1 MRIKAGTLA
10 VDITADGK
18 SFEATLKRDDSLS
31 EAFADNVD
39 KRMKRVGGSLQ
50 SVGKAAGMTEGEM
63 AALEKRMRDGLAA
76 DTASRALQNLKRYAG
91 LTASEYA
98 SLAAKL
104 GVASKESNKAGLS
117 LSALTKRATAAA
129 AAFFSVRAGL
139 HAAGEAFNQFM
150 GYESSLV
157 DMGKVTHQSLAEID
171 AAIKG
176 MPRILGDPT
185 ALMQGYYQTISAG
198 VTDTAAAMDMLTAAA
213 KAAKAAHVAQAD
225 TIKGLTKT
233 MAGFDGEIRNATEA
247 SDLLFT
253 IEKLGQ
259 TSFAELVPV
268 VGDVAESTHLVGVSS
283 KEMAA
288 GLSLITQTSGS
299 TAEAATKWKAIMVG
313 LYKPTEDLTKVLD
326 ALGYKSGVDMV
337 KQQGFVGALQTL
349 QGVAD
354 RSGFSLGRLFES
366 AEALTGIAG
375 LSAQNWGRFADMLHQ
390 VEASTGGTD
399 AAFQRWRQTSQAVK
413 DTYDATMRQ
422 MAIEF
427 GHELAPM
434 MTDGMEKFSA
444 MILKNKEPIVTAL
457 GGIATATGWITSGV
471 MAATKEYERF
481 ANVIAAAVAVAKGQ
495 MDFSDWALSGPEEL
509 AGKLREAGE
518 RARAEAERQV
528 KEAKTQKILEG
539 DNSGTIPE
547 LAGMFPDL
555 APEAQTA
562 KKAVDGVTVALGKAG
577 DAAERFAAESTAA
590 LEQAQNQYIQLEE
603 QYAGDT
609 LGAKLAAIDKRYDAS
624 AAGIRKSMIG
634 IKGSTQDAEAAL
646 AQLEGNRALEKLVAQ
661 ADAWRKS
668 MDAAAAMRGELGRLT
683 DDPTALYGA
692 AMTTAQTWA
701 VEQQK
706 RIAAI
711 QDEAERT
718 KQLGELQRAMDL
730 KEVEARAQAYEGLQA
745 VSAKY
750 WEAER
755 ELLAEHLAVARRNAT
770 DETAYRIYAAEKWDD
785 YNKRLLERQVA
796 YSGSFAGVFT
806 AKWSLAFGA
815 YKSDLTQARDDYAAF
830 ADSCITLTNGIADA
844 LSGGLG
850 DALRNLPDAFDP
862 DALWKNI
869 RSRTLDAV
877 AGFVEKSAA
886 DTLKQGL
893 GELGTWLFGSSGTG
907 QAAKQVATPQAAIEA
922 AQATIT
928 IASGTVS
935 GLTLPGQTT
944 GVSAVD
950 PVQSGTIIGQT
961 AGQVLAPVLIQAQ
974 AAQGQ
979 NITQSITTA
988 VAEVGQRTAQTIP
1001 DALRKSI
1008 WYTHNNPGNLRI
1020 PGQTAFQQFDSMVEG
1035 LQGLYRQLALDYSRG
1050 YDTPYK
1056 LMSKYAPASDGN
1068 NTEQYAA
1075 IIAKAIGLA
1084 SSRDKMDLT
1093 DGDQMQVAMEA
1104 ITKVETGVE
1113 AEAVATR
1120 QTYANIAHQMAAQA
1134 APVGLAAGQAAAPI
1148 IAAAVRLAAANGLA
1162 VGPTATVGFSQF
1174 KQMGGAIGSSIVDA
1188 FTADSGESYQFLK
1201 QLSSASTSG
1210 IKSLFTGTTS
1220 DLAEGY
1226 SLSDWQFAELKMQ
1239 SGVDLGASSLNWQHL
1254 FGNVASMASGIM
1266 GLTSSLGSGNIG
1278 GMIGSGLTT
1287 VGGVASLMS
1296 SLGLGG
1302 PLLGP
1307 IGAGLGLIGGLVGGI
1322 FGGGQKSKRPTPD
1335 YAIGYDG
1342 NGSFNVLG
1350 FSGNANV
1357 SGTSK
1362 ELYQMLKKA
1371 TQSLKNYAKALDL
1384 STDGILNFNIVSTM
1398 VYAQYLS
1405 GFEDYIRNT
1414 QVKTL
1419 LSRNGVR
1426 GAFDYL
1432 SEGGE
1437 SYEEEAERL
1446 STSYSTAG
1454 QYAEAFGYN
1463 LRTLS
1468 GVTQNEIDAMRRQS
1482 IERAGTIDS
1491 YDMFMGVMARDLG
1504 YIKSLFD
1511 AVPGNVAA
1519 AQNVSDERLAE
1530 LYVANYT
1537 SKLIDAAGGED
1548 NFKTVMQNL
1557 EKNQNNPLGM
1567 LQNQEAYYT
1576 AKSSGSIGLIGD
1588 AQVTIDN
1595 FWSLFNAAMQQ
1606 TMSPENFEK
1615 WSYAS
1620 TWVANLQTVQDAI
1633 ESWKSAVTKEMQGL
1647 DVRQLTAAGLD
1658 KTASVT
1664 KQLTDQEWELYDA
1677 RKANDDAAT
1686 IAAIEE
1692 TQRAEKAK
1700 ALSDVL
1706 DEAQKALD
1714 QALGN
1719 DSVSELR
1726 DLPAQFADWIA
1737 SARALG
1743 ASEQQLAAIRDQEA
1757 RTIATKLAD
1766 VIASVTDKGL
1776 TDTESWLKDLHKDV
1790 GQAIVNARA
1799 LGASEADLSRIRQA
1813 STALIA
1819 AKLGDTMDD
1828 VREALAS
1835 YDGTDL
1841 AHSVRS
1847 LQKELSD
1854 QLYAA
1859 ALLGATDADLTDIGT
1874 LYAYKVKA
1882 AYQDSI
1888 DDVVNQLQDAA
1899 DALDDFSGNLKDLID
1914 ELWRGDDSP
1923 LPLGERYAEA
1933 KRQWLAAV
1941 ADLGSSDDA
1950 TRKAAQD
1957 KITDLT
1963 TDYLDLSKEYHA
1975 DFASYYADFMGV
1987 QGTLGDQY
1995 TRAKSQYDRIQAQL
2009 DAATATEEHTKTTA
2023 ELMEQLKSLQQEQGD
2038 TWTKMLTDLPQAI
2051 AEAVA
2056 AAASYRQSLGYATG
2070 GLVSDLTRSGGYLP
2084 GYSAGDVQPA
2094 VLRLGEFVM
2103 TPEAVQHYG
2112 VGLMDALNARVL
2124 PREPLRSYAA
2134 GGVVLDDGFV
2144 VRQNRA
2150 LDTAMGGG
2158 SSGDEVAALRR
2169 EVAGLRE
2176 IVARMAVST
2185 DKKLG
2190 KLVVNSDS
2198 VMIRGVKL
2206 QEAQ

>member
-10 VDITADGK
+10 VDLTADGK
-18 SFEATLKRDDSLS
+18 SFEASLKRADSLS
-31 EAFADNVD
+31 EAFSGNVD

-63 AALEKRMRDGLAA
+63 AGLERRMRDGLAA
-76 DTASRALQNLKRYAG
+76 DAASRALQNLKRYAG
-91 LTASEYA
+91 LTASEYTN
-98 SLAAKL
+98 LAAKL
-104 GVASKESNKAGLS
+104 GVASKEGNKAGLS
-117 LSALTKRATAAA
+117 LSSLAKRATATA

-150 GYESSLV
+150 GYESSLI
-157 DMGKVTHQSLAEID
+157 DMGKVTNQNLAEID

-185 ALMQGYYQTISAG
+185 ALMQGYYQTISSG
-198 VTDTAAAMDMLTAAA
+198 VTDTTAAMDMLTTAA
-213 KAAKAAHVAQAD
+213 KASKAAHVAQAD

-326 ALGYKSGVDMV
+326 ALGYKSGVDLV

-375 LSAQNWGRFADMLHQ
+375 LSAQHWERFADMLHQ
-390 VEASTGGTD
+390 VEVGAGGTD

-413 DTYDATMRQ
+413 DTYDATLRQ

-434 MTDGMEKFSA
+434 MTDGMKKFSA
-444 MILKNKEPIVTAL
+444 MILENKEPIVTAL

-471 MAATKEYERF
+471 MAATREYERF
-481 ANVIAAAVAVAKGQ
+481 ANVIAAAIAVAKGQ
-495 MDFSDWALSGPEEL
+495 MDFSDWAFSGPEEL
-509 AGKLREAGE
+509 AKKLREAGE
-518 RARAEAERQV
+518 HTRAEAERQA

-539 DNSGTIPE
+539 DNTGTIPE
-547 LAGMFPDL
+547 LAAMFPDL

-562 KKAVDGVTVALGKAG
+562 TKAVDGVTVSLGKAG
-577 DAAERFAAESTAA
+577 DAAERFAAESAAA

-609 LGAKLAAIDKRYDAS
+609 LGAKLAAIDKRYDAA

-634 IKGSTQDAEAAL
+634 VKGSTQDAKAAL
-646 AQLEGNRALEKLVAQ
+646 VQLEGNRALEKLVAQ

-668 MDAAAAMRGELGRLT
+668 MDAAAAMLQELGRLSG
-683 DDPTALYGA
+683 DPTALYGA
-692 AMTTAQTWA
+692 AMTTAQAWA
-701 VEQQK
+701 AEQQK

-711 QDEAERT
+711 EDEAERT
-718 KQLGELQRAMDL
+718 KQLGELQRAMGL
-730 KEVEARAQAYEGLQA
+730 KEVEDKSQAYEGLQA

-750 WEAER
+750 WDAEQ
-755 ELLAEHLAVARRNAT
+755 ELLVERLAVARKNAS

-785 YNKRLLERQVA
+785 YNKRLLERQIA

-815 YKSDLTQARDDYAAF
+815 YKSDLTKARDDYAAF

-877 AGFVEKSAA
+877 AGLVEKSYG

-907 QAAKQVATPQAAIEA
+907 QAAKQLTTPQAAIEA
-922 AQATIT
+922 TQATIT

-944 GVSAVD
+944 GTSAVD
-950 PVQSGTIIGQT
+950 TAQSGTIIGQT
-961 AGQVLAPVLIQAQ
+961 AGQVLAPVLVQAQ
-974 AAQGQ
+974 TAQGQ
-979 NITQSITTA
+979 TITQSITNA
-988 VAEVGQRTAQTIP
+988 VAAVGQKTAQVIP
-1001 DALRKSI
+1001 DALQKSI

-1020 PGQTAFQQFDSMVEG
+1020 PGQTAFQQFDTMVEG
-1035 LQGLYRQLALDYSRG
+1035 LQGLYHQLALDYSRG

-1068 NTEQYAA
+1068 NTEAYAA

-1084 SSRDKMDLT
+1084 SSRDKMDLQ
-1093 DGDQMQVAMEA
+1093 DGDQMQAAMEA

-1120 QTYANIAHQMAAQA
+1120 QTYANIAHQLVAQA
-1134 APVGLAAGQAAAPI
+1134 SPVGMAAGQAAAPI
-1148 IAAAVRLAAANGLA
+1148 IAAAVRVSAANGLTM
-1162 VGPTATVGFSQF
+1162 GSTATAGFSQI
-1174 KQMGGAIGSSIVDA
+1174 KQMGGAIGSSIVDS

-1210 IKSLFTGTTS
+1210 IKSLFSGTAS
-1220 DLAEGY
+1220 DLASSY
-1226 SLSDWQFAELKMQ
+1226 TLADWQYTDLKMQ
-1239 SGVDLGASSLNWQHL
+1239 AGVDLGTSSSLDWQHL
-1254 FGNVASMASGIM
+1254 FGNVAGMASGIM
-1266 GLTSSLGSGNIG
+1266 GLTSALGSGNAG
-1278 GMIGSGLTT
+1278 GAIGSGLMTL
-1287 VGGVASLMS
+1287 GGGASLLS
-1296 SLGLGG
+1296 TLGIGG
-1302 PLLGP
+1302 ALMGP
-1307 IGAGLGLIGGLVGGI
+1307 IGAGLGIVGGLIGSI
-1322 FGGGQKSKRPTPD
+1322 FGGGQKQKRPTPD
-1335 YAIGYDG
+1335 YAIGYNG
-1342 NGSFNVLG
+1342 NGTFDVQG
-1350 FSGNANV
+1350 FTANAQSGV
-1357 SGTSK
+1357 SYEFYT
-1362 ELYQMLKKA
+1362 MLKTA
-1371 TQSLKNYAKALDL
+1371 TQSLKSYAKALNL
-1384 STDGILNFNIVSTM
+1384 STTGILNFSAAPSL
-1398 VYAQYLS
+1398 VYAQYMQ
-1405 GFEDYIRNT
+1405 GYEDYIKGV

-1419 LSRNGVR
+1419 LNRNGVR

-1432 SEGGE
+1432 NEGGE
-1437 SYEEEAERL
+1437 GYTDEIKRL
-1446 STSYSTAG
+1446 STAMNNGG
-1454 QYAEAFGYN
+1454 QYMEAFGYD
-1463 LRTLS
+1463 LKVLS
-1468 GVTQNEIDAMRRQS
+1468 GVTEDDIAAMRQEA
-1482 IERAGTIDS
+1482 IDRAGVVDS
-1491 YDMFMGVMARDLG
+1491 ESFYLGFINRNFAYLQSLYDEIPGNIEAARNVSSDRLVEL
-1504 YIKSLFD
+1504 YLANYVSKLQD
-1511 AVPGNVAA
+1511 AV
-1519 AQNVSDERLAE
+1519 
-1530 LYVANYT
+1530 
-1537 SKLIDAAGGED
+1537 GGED
-1548 NFKTVMQNL
+1548 AFKAVMVNL
-1557 EKNQNNPLGM
+1557 EKKQNNHYGQ
-1567 LQNQEAYYT
+1567 LQTQKSYYT
-1576 AKSSGSIGLIGD
+1576 TKSNSTIALIGD
-1588 AQVTIDN
+1588 SGITVDN
-1595 FWSLFNAAMQQ
+1595 FWSMFNAAMQKVMTPDQ
-1606 TMSPENFEK
+1606 FEK
-1615 WSYAS
+1615 WAYAS
-1620 TWVANLQTVQDAI
+1620 NFVANLNTIQDSI
-1633 ESWKSAVTKEMQGL
+1633 ETWNNNIEKVTQSLNERKQ
-1647 DVRQLTAAGLD
+1647 TAAGD
-1658 KTASVT
+1658 EKTASIT
-1664 KQLTDQEWELYDA
+1664 KLLADQEWELYDA
-1677 RKANDDAAT
+1677 RKANYDAAT
-1686 IAAIEE
+1686 LTAIAE
-1692 TQRAEKAK
+1692 TQQAEKAK
-1700 ALSDVL
+1700 ALQDIV
-1706 DEAQKALD
+1706 DEAQNALD

-1726 DLPAQFADWIA
+1726 DLPPQFADWIA
-1737 SARALG
+1737 AAQALG
-1743 ASEQQLAAIRDQEA
+1743 ASEQQLAVIRDQEA
-1757 RTIATKLAD
+1757 QTIAAKLAD

-1828 VREALAS
+1828 VQEALAS
-1835 YDGTDL
+1835 YDGTEL

-1859 ALLGATDADLTDIGT
+1859 ALLGATNADLTDIGT
-1874 LYAYKVKA
+1874 LYAHKVKA

-1888 DDVVNQLQDAA
+1888 DDVVDQLQDAA

-1923 LPLGERYAEA
+1923 LLLSERYAEA
-1933 KRQWLAAV
+1933 KRQWQAAV
-1941 ADLGSSDDA
+1941 TDLASSNDD

-1987 QGTLGDQY
+1987 QATLGDQY
-1995 TRAKSQYDRIQAQL
+1995 TRAKTQYDRIKAQL
-2009 DAATATEEHTKTTA
+2009 DAATATEEYTKTTA
-2023 ELMEQLKSLQQEQGD
+2023 ELMEQLTSLQQQQGD
-2038 TWTKMLTDLPQAI
+2038 TWTQMLADLPQAI
-2051 AEAVA
+2051 ADAVA

-2070 GLVSDLTRSGGYLP
+2070 GLVSDLARSGGYLP
-2084 GYSAGDVQPA
+2084 GYSTGDVQPA

-2112 VGLMDALNARVL
+2112 VGLMDALNDRML
-2124 PREPLRSYAA
+2124 PRESLRGYAA

-2150 LDTAMGGG
+2150 LDAALDGG
-2158 SSGDEVAALRR
+2158 SSDDAVAALRR
-2169 EVAGLRE
+2169 EVAELRE
-2176 IVARMAVST
+2176 IVAKMATRT
-2185 DKKLG
+2185 DKQLG
-2190 KLVVNSDS
+2190 RLVVNSDG

-2206 QEAQ
+2206 QEVQ